1 MNKLRIKYWI
11 AGIYPPHIWIHIL
24 LYTMSKNKNIIKQD
38 VIQWVLNMKIKDIG
52 FFQQLSYLLIF
63 EKPFRNLFYK
73 RLGLLGKFLNFII
86 PGERTLYL
94 TPHEIG
100 GVFFIRHGYATF
112 VNSFKIGIN
121 CTIHQCT
128 TIGDSGKGIPTIGNN
143 VIIGTGAIIIGP
155 ITIGDNVTISAGAIV
170 VNDIPSNCIVYGNKA
185 TIIKKVKQDESTL
198 G

>member
-1 MNKLRIKYWI
+1 MINFMNKLRIKYWI
-11 AGIYPPHIWIHIL
+11 AGIYPPHIWTHIL

-73 RLGLLGKFLNFII
+73 RLGLLGEFLNFII

-100 GVFFIRHGYATF
+100 GVF
-112 VNSFKIGIN
+112 
-121 CTIHQCT
+121 
-128 TIGDSGKGIPTIGNN
+128 
-143 VIIGTGAIIIGP
+143 
-155 ITIGDNVTISAGAIV
+155 
-170 VNDIPSNCIVYGNKA
+170 
-185 TIIKKVKQDESTL
+185 L
-198 G
+198 